1 MVTVLLFWEGEYG
14 PIPGLK
20 PRPGTRQSRHRRT
33 ARMLVD
39 SGANV
44 PILNEQFVNSNGRVP
59 TGEREHPQKIR
70 DATGQIIKV
79 SRHDIRL
86 TFPISIWPTSP
97 RPCPKP

>member
-70 DATGQIIKV
+70 DAAGQIIEGAGK
-79 SRHDIRL
+79 
-86 TFPISIWPTSP
+86 
-97 RPCPKP
+97 